1 MQQHAPVPDARAC
14 IGRRSIVQS
23 VIVPQQEDFV
33 DPFVAEIRIFPF
45 NFAPKGWAFCDG
57 QLLPISQN
65 TALFSLLGT
74 TYGGNGKSNFALP
87 DLQGRAPMHPGQG
100 PGLSLHDLG
109 ETGGSET
116 VTLLE
121 SEIPA
126 HSHAVQAV
134 NAPGNV
140 KIPGPAVNL
149 ARANGGN
156 VYANPNNLVFLAG
169 EALAPAGGDQP
180 HNNLQPYL
188 TLNFNIAM
196 QGVFPPRT

>member
-1 MQQHAPVPDARAC
+1 MA
-14 IGRRSIVQS
+14 
-23 VIVPQQEDFV
+23 

-45 NFAPKGWAFCDG
+45 NFAPRGWAWCDG

-74 TYGGNGKSNFALP
+74 TYGGDGKSNFALP

-121 SEIPA
+121 SEIPQ
-126 HSHAVQAV
+126 HSHGIFAST
-134 NAPGNV
+134 NASDEEGTKQPAGNMPGAQQGSNQLYTTFAS
-140 KIPGPAVNL
+140 PAAFN
-149 ARANGGN
+149 AQ
-156 VYANPNNLVFLAG
+156 
-169 EALAPAGGDQP
+169 ALAPAGGDQP

-188 TLNFNIAM
+188 TFYFCIAM
-196 QGVFPPRT
+196 QGVFPPRG

>member
-1 MQQHAPVPDARAC
+1 MA
-14 IGRRSIVQS
+14 
-23 VIVPQQEDFV
+23 

-45 NFAPKGWAFCDG
+45 NFAPKGWAWCDG
-57 QLLPISQN
+57 QLMPLSQN

-126 HSHAVQAV
+126 HSHAIMAST
-134 NAPGNV
+134 NASDEEGTKQPVGAMPGAQQGSNQLYT
-140 KIPGPAVNL
+140 AL
-149 ARANGGN
+149 ANSVSFNAQ
-156 VYANPNNLVFLAG
+156 
-169 EALAPAGGDQP
+169 ALAPAGGDQP

-188 TLNFNIAM
+188 TFYFCIAL
-196 QGVFPPRT
+196 QGVFPPRG

>member
-1 MQQHAPVPDARAC
+1 MA
-14 IGRRSIVQS
+14 
-23 VIVPQQEDFV
+23 

-45 NFAPKGWAFCDG
+45 NFAPKGWAWCDG
-57 QLLPISQN
+57 QLLPLSQN

-74 TYGGNGKSNFALP
+74 TYGGDGKSNFALP

-121 SEIPA
+121 SEIPS
-126 HSHAVQAV
+126 HSHSWKVSVATAIQNDPTGQYYGGGDGINEYAAQAA
-134 NAPGNV
+134 NATM
-140 KIPGPAVNL
+140 ADQSL
-149 ARANGGN
+149 T
-156 VYANPNNLVFLAG
+156 
-169 EALAPAGGDQP
+169 PAGGDQP
-180 HNNLQPYL
+180 HNNMMPYL
-188 TLNFNIAM
+188 TFYFCIAL

>member
-1 MQQHAPVPDARAC
+1 MA
-14 IGRRSIVQS
+14 
-23 VIVPQQEDFV
+23 

-57 QLLPISQN
+57 QLLPLSQN

-74 TYGGNGKSNFALP
+74 TYGGDGKSNFALP

-121 SEIPA
+121 SEMPA
-126 HSHAVQAV
+126 HSHAVLAAASPGNL
-134 NAPGNV
+134 NAPGPDRG
-140 KIPGPAVNL
+140 I
-149 ARANGGN
+149 ARSQGGSA
-156 VYANPNNLVFLAG
+156 YIADTSGLVTMAPQ
-169 EALAPAGGDQP
+169 ALAPAGGSLP
-180 HNNLQPYL
+180 HNNLMPYL
-188 TLNFNIAM
+188 TSNFCIAL
-196 QGVFPPRT
+196 QGVFPPRS

>member
-1 MQQHAPVPDARAC
+1 MA
-14 IGRRSIVQS
+14 
-23 VIVPQQEDFV
+23 
-33 DPFVAEIRIFPF
+33 DPFGAEIRIFPF
-45 NFAPKGWAFCDG
+45 FFAPKGWAFCDG
-57 QLLPISQN
+57 QLLPLSQN

-74 TYGGNGKSNFALP
+74 TYGGDGKSTFALP
-87 DLQGRAPMHPGQG
+87 DMQGNVPMHPGQG

-126 HSHAVQAV
+126 HSHTLNALAAVGNRTTPVTNTIARVTGATPYVVPAGAALV
-134 NAPGNV
+134 NMSDQ
-140 KIPGPAVNL
+140 
-149 ARANGGN
+149 
-156 VYANPNNLVFLAG
+156 
-169 EALAPAGGDQP
+169 ALAPAGGDLP

-188 TLNFNIAM
+188 TLNFCIAL